1 MLNPVFEGKNLLP
14 TRPFPCRRRR
24 TPFILKTSSLHW
36 VWKAGIQGAFGP
48 QLLVLRT
55 VIQELCWY
63 NQKTSKCHEVAGLM
77 PDSKLPNNAWL
88 MVRNFI
94 CEIILT
100 LIILFL
106 KDVIFDRKKCVE
118 IIYCAKCNCCK
129 NSIFDNNIW

>member
-1 MLNPVFEGKNLLP
+1 
-14 TRPFPCRRRR
+14 
-24 TPFILKTSSLHW
+24 
-36 VWKAGIQGAFGP
+36 
-48 QLLVLRT
+48 
-55 VIQELCWY
+55 
-63 NQKTSKCHEVAGLM
+63 M

-118 IIYCAKCNCCK
+118 II
-129 NSIFDNNIW
+129 